1 YIFSLGEE
9 IMKMLNN
16 LTETEILS
24 LSKEGDNEALTFII
38 TRYRAA
44 VEVLASKYSDSPI
57 EREDLIQ
64 EGMIG
69 LLAAINS
76 FDCSKGAAFSTYC
89 YTCINNS
96 LQTALR
102 KVSRRKDVPQNS
114 VVPLE
119 EEFVN
124 SKNSVLSAEDSFLAQ
139 ESVSMLTQQ
148 LQNELSEFEN
158 NVLRLHM
165 IGCSYREIA
174 NKLGKTPKAID
185 NALQRIRKKLKVVSF

>member
-1 YIFSLGEE
+1 
-9 IMKMLNN
+9 MKMLKN
-16 LTETEILS
+16 LTEAEILS

-44 VEVLASKYSDSPI
+44 VEVLASKYSDSAI
-57 EREDLIQ
+57 ERDDLIQ

-69 LLAAINS
+69 LLAAIKS
-76 FDCSKGAAFSTYC
+76 FDHRKGTAFSTYC

-102 KVSRRKDVPQNS
+102 KVNRQKDVPRGN
-114 VVPLE
+114 VIPLE
-119 EEFVN
+119 EWFAEN
-124 SKNSVLSAEDSFLAQ
+124 GSTSLSAEDSFLAQ

-148 LQNELSEFEN
+148 LLDELSEFEN

-165 IGCSYREIA
+165 IGCSYSEIA
-174 NKLGKTPKAID
+174 EKLSKNPKAID

>member
-1 YIFSLGEE
+1 
-9 IMKMLNN
+9 MKMLKN
-16 LTETEILS
+16 LTEAEILS
-24 LSKEGDNEALTFII
+24 LSQEGDNEALTFII
-38 TRYRAA
+38 TRYRSA

-57 EREDLIQ
+57 ERDDLIQ

-69 LLAAINS
+69 LLAAVKS
-76 FDCSKGAAFSTYC
+76 FDCSKGTAFSTYC

-102 KVSRRKDVPQNS
+102 KVSRRKDVPKGN
-114 VVPLE
+114 VIPLE
-119 EEFVN
+119 DWIAEN
-124 SKNSVLSAEDSFLAQ
+124 GSTALSAEDSFLAQ

-148 LQNELSEFEN
+148 LQNELSLFEN

-165 IGCSYREIA
+165 IGCSYSEIA
-174 NKLGKTPKAID
+174 NKLSKNPKAID

>member
-1 YIFSLGEE
+1 MYIFSLGEE

-69 LLAAINS
+69 LLAAIKS
-76 FDCSKGAAFSTYC
+76 YDSSKGASFKTYSKIC
-89 YTCINNS
+89 VDNAM
-96 LQTALR
+96 QTALR
-102 KVSRRKDVPQNS
+102 KFKR
-114 VVPLE
+114 
-119 EEFVN
+119 
-124 SKNSVLSAEDSFLAQ
+124 FL
-139 ESVSMLTQQ
+139 L
-148 LQNELSEFEN
+148 FW
-158 NVLRLHM
+158 
-165 IGCSYREIA
+165 I
-174 NKLGKTPKAID
+174 
-185 NALQRIRKKLKVVSF
+185 